1 MIIMKIH
8 LLWLWIYEY
17 IKYLLDRG
25 FSLDT
30 LLYGKGMLYILIIKE
45 YNKLVLYFY
54 NNVLEDGFNQL
65 FRSTL
70 ECYNCPG
77 VTSKLSKT
85 STK

>member
-30 LLYGKGMLYILIIKE
+30 LLYGKGMLYILISKE

-54 NNVLEDGFNQL
+54 NDILKYKVNQL
-65 FRSTL
+65 FRSIL
-70 ECYNCPG
+70 EC
-77 VTSKLSKT
+77 
-85 STK
+85 

>member
-1 MIIMKIH
+1 MKIH

-30 LLYGKGMLYILIIKE
+30 LLYGKGMLYILIIKK

-54 NNVLEDGFNQL
+54 NDILKYKVNQL
-65 FRSTL
+65 FRSIL
-70 ECYNCPG
+70 EC
-77 VTSKLSKT
+77 
-85 STK
+85 